1 MEYPTA
7 AHFRGSKTTLFL
19 QMGALHFFVEL
30 RIPAWPNGITVSR
43 SYLLPPIQYLKYSLI
58 LAGINKICCLKI
70 ASLCPN
76 S

>member
-30 RIPAWPNGITVSR
+30 RIPAWPNGITVFR
-43 SYLLPPIQYLKYSLI
+43 S
-58 LAGINKICCLKI
+58 
-70 ASLCPN
+70 
-76 S
+76 